1 MALEKAKKYLEEKG
15 FLDRV
20 IEPEVSTAT
29 VELAAAAIGVEPGKI
44 CKSLS
49 FLIEDRPVIILA
61 EGMARVNNKKYKAQF
76 GKKARMIPREKV
88 EEYIGHEAGGVC
100 PFGLNSEVTVYMDE
114 SLRRWDVVYPAAG
127 NDHSA
132 VRLTPDELMMLS
144 GAAGWV
150 DVCG

>member
-132 VRLTPDELMMLS
+132 VRLTLDELMMLS